1 MPDCWKKQFRVVTM
15 AAAII
20 GLAACAAGTTP
31 SPKAVP
37 QARLQETVGAL
48 LANQTAGVTATLTG
62 SGFVTGPIA
71 VPLANGEVTLV
82 PLTPELDKVLA
93 GLQRQWLDGKR
104 QPLSFDTYKTAVA
117 ILTAHRIA
125 VAQAGGEALIRFTRT
140 DGKGNFRFEGVPEGP
155 WLLLADLRSSVSILL
170 WAYPVTIRAQQDMP
184 PIFLVDSNLLLEA
197 RVEPGA
203 QSPFT
208 TGSDP
213 QSTLTGQGGSSG
225 R

>member
-1 MPDCWKKQFRVVTM
+1 MPDCWKKQFRVAAM
-15 AAAII
+15 AAVII
-20 GLAACAAGTTP
+20 GLAACAAGTP
-31 SPKAVP
+31 SPKVAP

-48 LANQTAGVTATLTG
+48 LANQTTGVTATLAG

-71 VPLANGEVTLV
+71 VPLANGEVTLI
-82 PLTPELDKVLA
+82 PLTPELDKALA

-104 QPLSFDTYKTAVA
+104 QPLSFDTYRTAVA

-125 VAQAGGEALIRFTRT
+125 VAQVGGEALIRFTRT
-140 DGKGNFRFEGVPEGP
+140 DGKGNFRFEGVPEGS

-170 WAYPVTIRAQQDMP
+170 WAYPVTVRAQQDMP

-213 QSTLTGQGGSSG
+213 QSTSTEQGGSSG